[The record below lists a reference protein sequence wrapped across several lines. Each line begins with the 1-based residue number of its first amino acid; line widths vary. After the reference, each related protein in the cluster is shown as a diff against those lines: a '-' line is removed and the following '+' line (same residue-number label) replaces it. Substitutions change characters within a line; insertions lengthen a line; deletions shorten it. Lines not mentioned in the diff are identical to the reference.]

1 MEKYYSQS
9 GCVKMKKNVII
20 AGASGFIGSR
30 VTALLKKKGYGITAL
45 VRDIALSQHI
55 APYVDRFIEADL
67 SREIGINPLTDDSGS
82 DFTDAIFL
90 AGSVNYH
97 HDFDRA
103 YAANVKTAVN
113 FTRIIGGQEGK
124 KSVKRYL
131 FVGSVASHGFLSHE
145 PLPDEFIN
153 EDTDYYRRGLSVYS
167 DIKREAVNRVLD
179 LSGELSLNPV
189 VIEPGSLVGTMR
201 GKRSTTNTGLMKKI
215 LKGMPVLSGGA
226 SYTSAERVSRGI
238 VSALERG
245 RPGNRYLLGG
255 ENMPMKDFARLV
267 RKIAFE
273 DHWFKVKGGIPLF
286 TIPPGISRFLGYAGV
301 VLNSQQAL
309 LGNSFHYMDSSKASR
324 ELGYTHSPG
333 DLRLAVSETLGE
345 IIG

>member
-1 MEKYYSQS
+1 
-9 GCVKMKKNVII
+9 MKKNIII

-30 VTALLKKKGYGITAL
+30 VTPLLKEKGYGITAL
-45 VRDIALSQHI
+45 VRDLSSAQHI
-55 APYVDRFIEADL
+55 VPYVDRFIETDL
-67 SREIGINPLTDDSGS
+67 SRETGINSLTGYSGSELTD
-82 DFTDAIFL
+82 ALFL
-90 AGSVNYH
+90 AGSVDYH
-97 HDFDRA
+97 QDFDRA
-103 YAANVKTAVN
+103 YAANVKTAEN
-113 FTRIIGGQEGK
+113 FTRIIGGQGGK
-124 KSVKRYL
+124 KAVNRYL

-145 PLPDEFIN
+145 PSPDEFIN
-153 EDTDYYRRGLSVYS
+153 EDADYYRRGLSVYS

-189 VIEPGSLVGTMR
+189 VIEPGSLVGAMR

-226 SYTSAERVSRGI
+226 SYTSAECVARGI

-267 RKIAFE
+267 RNIAFE
-273 DHWFKVKGGIPLF
+273 DHCFKVKGRIPLF
-286 TIPPGISRFLGYAGV
+286 TIPPGISRFLGYTGV

-309 LGNSFHYMDSSKASR
+309 LGNSFHYMDSGKAAR
-324 ELGYTHSPG
+324 ELGYTHSTG